1 MRVISLSSV
10 ASSTASSFSVSVV
23 SVMVGSKPMVVSGCT
38 TMPSPL
44 PLPGKKYLVEKGGK
58 ANVMLE
64 V

>member
-1 MRVISLSSV
+1 
-10 ASSTASSFSVSVV
+10 
-23 SVMVGSKPMVVSGCT
+23 
-38 TMPSPL
+38 MPSPL